1 MVERIARDKQAM
13 LVYLVNLDTLSNPP
27 IEILADFICLL
38 LRKGGLSCSPAN
50 GRAIVC
56 LFISPLVGSMHETCV
71 AKLKGYVYL
80 SSLGTKGAVSPLG
93 LTEGSIN
100 ISLNKVGY
108 SS

>member
-1 MVERIARDKQAM
+1 
-13 LVYLVNLDTLSNPP
+13 
-27 IEILADFICLL
+27 
-38 LRKGGLSCSPAN
+38 
-50 GRAIVC
+50 
-56 LFISPLVGSMHETCV
+56 MHETCV